1 MVRNELCTLSFVF
14 CTLSFE
20 QGIRSETKNKVLSKV
35 QSTDSDFIMKS
46 MTGYGR
52 GSADGEHFAV
62 SVDLKTVNNRFL
74 DVHLRLTGEL
84 SSLEPIIKR
93 QISSKLSR
101 GRVDVTV
108 NFEKTSQTAY
118 ELNRPLIA
126 GYVHALREM
135 QKEFSIGGELDI
147 NVLARLPGALQ
158 PARDGLSDEV
168 VAGIEKALA
177 EGLDELERMRAQEG
191 ETLRREMAE
200 RIEKIDA
207 LVPTIENAAAGLVDA
222 YRARL
227 QKRIGE
233 LLTRN
238 GQLVEIDPA
247 RLAQEVA
254 YLSDRSDVSEEMVR
268 LRSHLAQFREALNA
282 AGETGKMLDFLLQE
296 LNREA
301 NTTLSKST
309 DLTIKEAALAIK
321 AEVEKLREQVQ
332 NVE

>member
-1 MVRNELCTLSFVF
+1 
-14 CTLSFE
+14 
-20 QGIRSETKNKVLSKV
+20 
-35 QSTDSDFIMKS
+35 MKS

-52 GSADGEHFAV
+52 GSAAGEHFSV

-74 DVHLRLTGEL
+74 DVHLRLGGEL
-84 SSLEPIIKR
+84 SALEPAIKR
-93 QISSKLSR
+93 QISSRLSR
-101 GRVDVTV
+101 GRVDV
-108 NFEKTSQTAY
+108 NIGFEKTAQTAY

-126 GYVHALREM
+126 GYVNALRAM
-135 QKEFSIGGELDI
+135 QSEFNIGGELDI

-168 VAGIEKALA
+168 AAGIEQAVAGAL
-177 EGLDELERMRAQEG
+177 EELEKMRSQEG
-191 ETLRREMAE
+191 EALQREMAE
-200 RIEKIDA
+200 RIEKIDK

-222 YRARL
+222 YQLRL
-227 QKRIGE
+227 QKRIAE
-233 LLTRN
+233 LLSRN
-238 GQLVEIDPA
+238 GPLVEIDQG

-268 LRSHLAQFREALNA
+268 LRSHLSQFRDALNST
-282 AGETGKMLDFLLQE
+282 GETGKMLDFLLQE

-309 DLTIKEAALAIK
+309 DLSIKEAALAIK
-321 AEVEKLREQVQ
+321 AEVEKIREQVQ

>member
-1 MVRNELCTLSFVF
+1 
-14 CTLSFE
+14 
-20 QGIRSETKNKVLSKV
+20 
-35 QSTDSDFIMKS
+35 MKS

-52 GSADGEHFAV
+52 GSAAGEDFAV

-74 DVHLRLTGEL
+74 DVHLRLSGEL
-84 SSLEPIIKR
+84 SSLEPVIKR
-93 QISSKLSR
+93 QISARLSR
-101 GRVDVTV
+101 GRVDVSI

-118 ELNRPLIA
+118 EINRPLIA
-126 GYVHALREM
+126 GYVNALRDM

-158 PARDGLSDEV
+158 PARDGLNDGV
-168 VAGIEKALA
+168 VAGIHKALA
-177 EGLDELERMRAQEG
+177 EALDELERMRAQEG

-200 RIEKIDA
+200 RIDKIDA

-222 YRARL
+222 YRERL

-233 LLTRN
+233 LLNRN

-268 LRSHLAQFREALNA
+268 LRSHLSQFRDALDST
-282 AGETGKMLDFLLQE
+282 GETGKMLDFLLQE

-309 DLTIKEAALAIK
+309 DLIIKEAGLAIK
-321 AEVEKLREQVQ
+321 AEVEKIREQVQ

>member
-1 MVRNELCTLSFVF
+1 
-14 CTLSFE
+14 
-20 QGIRSETKNKVLSKV
+20 
-35 QSTDSDFIMKS
+35 MKS

-52 GSADGEHFAV
+52 GSASGEHFAV

-74 DVHLRLTGEL
+74 DIHLRLSGEL
-84 SSLEPIIKR
+84 SSLEPVIKR
-93 QISSKLSR
+93 QISSRLSR

-126 GYVHALREM
+126 GYVSALRGM
-135 QKEFSIGGELDI
+135 QQEFNIGGELDI

-158 PARDGLSDEV
+158 PSRDGIDENI
-168 VAGIEKALA
+168 VAGIETALA

-191 ETLRREMAE
+191 ETLRLEMSE
-200 RIEKIDA
+200 RIDRIDS

-227 QKRIGE
+227 QKRINE
-233 LLTRN
+233 LLSRN
-238 GQLVEIDPA
+238 GQLVEVDPA

-254 YLSDRSDVSEEMVR
+254 YLADRSDVSEEMVR
-268 LRSHLAQFREALNA
+268 LRSHLAQFRDALNSDA
-282 AGETGKMLDFLLQE
+282 ETGKMLDFLLQE

-309 DLTIKEAALAIK
+309 DLSIKEAALAIK

>member
-1 MVRNELCTLSFVF
+1 
-14 CTLSFE
+14 
-20 QGIRSETKNKVLSKV
+20 
-35 QSTDSDFIMKS
+35 

-52 GSADGEHFAV
+52 GSIVSDEFSV

-74 DVHLRLTGEL
+74 DIHLRLGSEL
-84 SSLEPIIKR
+84 SSLEAGIKR
-93 QISSKLSR
+93 QIGSRLAR

-108 NFEKTSQTAY
+108 NFERTAQVAY
-118 ELNRPLIA
+118 ELNRALIA
-126 GYVHALREM
+126 GYVQALREM
-135 QKEFSIGGELDI
+135 QEEFSIAGELDI
-147 NVLARLPGALQ
+147 NVLARVPGALQ
-158 PARDGLSDEV
+158 PARDGLN
-168 VAGIEKALA
+168 KAMIS
-177 EGLDELERMRAQEG
+177 GLEQAVEEALNELEQMRAQEG
-191 ETLRREMAE
+191 EALRKEMYE
-200 RIEKIDA
+200 RVENIEKLI
-207 LVPTIENAAAGLVDA
+207 PKIEGAAADLVDA

-233 LLTRN
+233 LLNRD
-238 GQLVEIDPA
+238 GQVIEIDPG

-268 LRSHLAQFREALNA
+268 LRSHLVQFREALDSTS
-282 AGETGKMLDFLLQE
+282 ETGKMLDFLLQE

-309 DLTIKEAALAIK
+309 DLSIKEAALGIK